1 MKKLIIFIV
10 TFISSVSFC
19 QKIDIDVKQ
28 VLFQELTIDNNIVE
42 SLYKNVNSV
51 YHINLDDSSIVYINS
66 EKQLNVTRKIV
77 EKTVHDDII
86 TIMYEDDILYSPDL
100 KIYPKFV
107 INKKTNT
114 VEWFSY
120 DLDNSNTL
128 KYTFIQF
135 KLIIKEKS

>member
-1 MKKLIIFIV
+1 MKKLFIIAAVFV
-10 TFISSVSFC
+10 SSISFT
-19 QKIDIDVKQ
+19 QKIDIDVKH

>member
-1 MKKLIIFIV
+1 MKKLIIIASVFV
-10 TFISSVSFC
+10 SSISFT
-19 QKIDIDVKQ
+19 QKIDIDVKH

>member
-1 MKKLIIFIV
+1 MKKLFIIAAVFV
-10 TFISSVSFC
+10 SSISFT
-19 QKIDIDVKQ
+19 QKIDIDVKH

-77 EKTVHDDII
+77 EKTVHDGIVTII
-86 TIMYEDDILYSPDL
+86 YEDDILYSPDL